1 MTSTIR
7 YSIAILALFLF
18 LPLQVFADVSL
29 SHGALKDLENKVKFY
44 ELDNGFRVILYRRAF
59 APVFA
64 GVVTIRVGG
73 VDEVPG
79 DTGISHLLEHM
90 AFKGTPELG
99 TKNYAR
105 EKVLLAELEE
115 IAVASDG
122 ARNLTEEQ
130 QKRWDNIQKELSEVW
145 DNEAFTRSYRERGAS
160 GLNAT
165 TSKELTNYFVNFP
178 KNTFEF
184 WAWMESER
192 LFRPVMRQFYK
203 ERDVVM
209 EERRMRYDDDPEGS
223 LYEQLLST
231 SYLQHPYR
239 NPVIGY
245 PDDISAVTAKRTTE
259 FHKKF
264 YVPERIVISVV
275 GDIEPDKA
283 IKTIRKYFGRIPK
296 SKSPPFPAIKEAPQ
310 KGERRFTLN
319 REASPSL
326 AIAYH
331 KPNYPHPDDPAISMM
346 LEVLA
351 GSSIS
356 PLYEE
361 LVKKKQI
368 AASLSFHEG
377 PGTAFPNLVMFFTS
391 VKHPHSNKDLL
402 KVFDRE
408 VAKFKKNGPTQEAL
422 DNAKR
427 AVAVEYLV
435 HLKSNMSLA
444 KNFASSELIYDD
456 WKAMIDWYEKSMEVT
471 KEDVIRVANTYLD
484 SNSRTCGYAG
494 V

>member
-1 MTSTIR
+1 MKYFI
-7 YSIAILALFLF
+7 SILSVLL
-18 LPLQVFADVSL
+18 LLSLQAFADVSL
-29 SHGALKDLENKVKFY
+29 SHGALKDLEGKVKFY
-44 ELDNGFRVILYRRAF
+44 ELDNGLRVILYRRAF

-105 EKVLLAELEE
+105 EKPLLAELEE
-115 IAVASDG
+115 IAIASNG
-122 ARNLTEEQ
+122 ARNLSEDQ
-130 QKRWDNIQKELSEVW
+130 QKRWDSIQKELSEIW

-178 KNTFEF
+178 INAFEF

-275 GDIEPDKA
+275 GDIKPEKA
-283 IKTIRKYFGRIPK
+283 IKTIKKYFGRIPK
-296 SKSPPFPAIKEAPQ
+296 AKSPPFPAIKEAPQ
-310 KGERRFTLN
+310 KGERRFVLK
-319 REASPSL
+319 REASPTL
-326 AIAYH
+326 AISYH

-351 GSSIS
+351 GSSTS

-361 LVKKKQI
+361 LVKKRQI
-368 AASLSFHEG
+368 AASLDFHEG
-377 PGTAFPNLVMFFTS
+377 PGNAFPNLIMFFTS

-402 KVFDRE
+402 KIFDRE
-408 VAKFKKNGPTQEAL
+408 IEKFKKKGPTQEAL

-427 AVAVEYLV
+427 ATAVEYLV

-471 KEDVIRVANTYLD
+471 KEDIVRVANTYLA
-484 SNSRTCGYAG
+484 SSSRTIGFLESSK
-494 V
+494 